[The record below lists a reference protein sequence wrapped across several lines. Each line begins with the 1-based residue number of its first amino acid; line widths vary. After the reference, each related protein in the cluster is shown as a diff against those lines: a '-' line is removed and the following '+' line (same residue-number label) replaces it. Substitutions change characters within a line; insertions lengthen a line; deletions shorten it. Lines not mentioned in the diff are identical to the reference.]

1 MTNESCSSSGS
12 TTAAFH
18 ISSTESGKLNP
29 SSSSGLRASDPK
41 ATDTRVAYKTA
52 TNAVSS
58 VTVTASPKATA
69 PRKLGFR
76 NPFKAMK

>member
-12 TTAAFH
+12 TTTASH

-29 SSSSGLRASDPK
+29 SSSGLCASDPK
-41 ATDTRVAYKTA
+41 ATGAHVAYKTG
-52 TNAVSS
+52 TNAVTS
-58 VTVTASPKATA
+58 VTVTAAPKAAA

-76 NPFKAMK
+76 NPFKAKK